1 MERFVTETISWHPEE
16 IYFTLMLWQ
25 QSCET
30 WPDFRCWTI
39 LLYLPCSHKV
49 MLTCVANRLK
59 RMRWFWLEG
68 RAAATHAD
76 GLMPYRESRLVEVGY
91 ESLCQ
96 QHRRG
101 GVRSNEERH
110 FLLYPPPLSHIWE
123 DWKPWWIHT
132 SSTNT
137 LLWVHFSSHSQR
149 NKLSL
154 VRETVTSSV
163 RHYIFGIPD
172 FRSKIWLS
180 VLSISAAQISD
191 WFISNINVLIL

>member
-110 FLLYPPPLSHIWE
+110 FCF
-123 DWKPWWIHT
+123 
-132 SSTNT
+132 T
-137 LLWVHFSSHSQR
+137 LLPSVTYERIESCDESTLPVPTLYFGCTLAHT
-149 NKLSL
+149 
-154 VRETVTSSV
+154 VRETSCLLWGRLSHPPYVTTYLASGLQVQKFTRRLKYFSCTNKWLV
-163 RHYIFGIPD
+163 R
-172 FRSKIWLS
+172 
-180 VLSISAAQISD
+180 Q
-191 WFISNINVLIL
+191 